1 MKTKIDVF
9 SVDELSSTI
18 SKLWAFK
25 HNFYVNQVFNNK
37 ISILMISSLQRV
49 KALFYIVWLKGMR
62 LFN

>member
-49 KALFYIVWLKGMR
+49 RPYFILFGLKEEIV
-62 LFN
+62 